1 MGSATHQL
9 EDADKGG
16 LAAEKDLT
24 GGESA
29 RIGRDTRRGVSANR
43 PAAAA
48 LMAARRF
55 PLKQGLLAL
64 NTPRIAR

>member
-1 MGSATHQL
+1 MSSVTHQL

-16 LAAEKDLT
+16 LAEKKDLT
-24 GGESA
+24 GDESA
-29 RIGRDTRRGVSANR
+29 RIGRDTRRGVPANR

-48 LMAARRF
+48 LVAACRF

-64 NTPRIAR
+64 HTPRIA